1 MINRPA
7 IFQIPKSSQLPAMLA
22 VIIFLL
28 MGCSNQIATKNTK
41 TENCNDLA
49 MRLSNWKDLKT
60 IKPTL
65 YNSPTIEKLKKANE
79 IEIKQFWDSIASKGT
94 PMVEKCSDSNS
105 LIFTFLYR
113 SIEKSIK
120 VHIDIKNTYL
130 ENVDMMLL
138 PVKNTDIW
146 YRTYRIPAD
155 WTTSYRYNVTNDSGA
170 VNLTDKY
177 NSNLIPIGLDTSY
190 SYNAF
195 DYFPDCS
202 NVWFYEKKGVSKGT
216 LTEYAI
222 ESKILKNSR
231 SVMVYK
237 PFEYDESKEYPSIV
251 IFDQSLYLEKVPLP
265 TILDNLIADNKIPPC
280 VAIMVDNQPK
290 ERRELELPLYKP
302 FTDFVALELMPWAYQ
317 NLKIAKGPE
326 KSIVAGV
333 SYGGLAAGY
342 IALNYSNLFGNVL
355 SQSGSYW
362 RGIKVT
368 DSIPWLTEQYKSSP
382 KLLIRF
388 YLDCGLQETVMRSF
402 SNLNFIEAHRHMRDV
417 LKAKGYEIYY
427 QEFQSGHDWT
437 GWRKAERWR
446 KFYAARNSKRHSQAT

>member
-1 MINRPA
+1 MIKRPA
-7 IFQIPKSSQLPAMLA
+7 IFQILESFRLPAILA
-22 VIIFLL
+22 VILYFLI
-28 MGCSNQIATKNTK
+28 GCSNQIANKNRVTD
-41 TENCNDLA
+41 NCDDLVR
-49 MRLSNWKDLKT
+49 RLSNWTDSKT

-94 PMVEKCSDSNS
+94 PLVEKCNDINS

-113 SIEKSIK
+113 SKEKSIK
-120 VHIDIKNTYL
+120 VHIDIKNGYL
-130 ENVDMMLL
+130 ENGDMMLL
-138 PVKNTDIW
+138 PIRNTDIW

-155 WTTSYRYNVTNDSGA
+155 WTTSYRFDVTDNSGTI
-170 VNLTDKY
+170 NLTDKY
-177 NSNLIPIGLDTSY
+177 NRHLIPIGLDTSY

-195 DYFPDCS
+195 DYFLDS
-202 NVWFYEKKGVSKGT
+202 SKVWFYEKKGVSKGT
-216 LTEYAI
+216 LAEFAI

-231 SVMVYK
+231 SVIVYK

-251 IFDQSLYLEKVPLP
+251 IFDQSLYLKRVPLP

-280 VAIMVDNQPK
+280 VAIMVDNQPR

-302 FTDFVALELMPWAYQ
+302 FADFIALELMPWAYQ
-317 NLKIAKGPE
+317 NFKITKDPN

-333 SYGGLAAGY
+333 SYGGLASSY

-368 DSIPWLTEQYKSSP
+368 DSNPWLTEQYKSSP
-382 KLLIRF
+382 KLPIRF
-388 YLDCGLQETVMRSF
+388 YMDCGLQETVMSSF
-402 SNLNFIEAHRHMRDV
+402 SNFNFIENHRHMRDV
-417 LKAKGYEIYY
+417 LKLKGYEIYY

-437 GWRKAERWR
+437 GWRKTLPDGLIVLFA
-446 KFYAARNSKRHSQAT
+446 KMKK